1 MFAAAA
7 VADGFM
13 CFHMLEQRAEHYK
26 MNTQKKKT
34 TSNSECS
41 KGKNEKKNEKNNNSN
56 SNGRKHNLTDAS
68 VIQCVSR
75 VGEM

>member
-1 MFAAAA
+1 MFASAAAADAA

-13 CFHMLEQRAEHYK
+13 CSHMLEQRAEHYK

-41 KGKNEKKNEKNNNSN
+41 KGKKKKKT
-56 SNGRKHNLTDAS
+56 RKTTTSTAEN
-68 VIQCVSR
+68 II
-75 VGEM
+75 